1 MGSSETGGSG
11 LVTSDWTRRPGGVMF
26 EAPPPMKEISVAP
39 TFATARRVDRD
50 ELVAF
55 LRPRHRGVLATTRRD
70 GRPQLSPVSCGVDE
84 AGRIVIATYPRRAKA
99 GNARANPLVSICV
112 QSDDWSDAY
121 VDVDGR
127 AEVLDMPDALDGLVE
142 YFRSI
147 SGEHPDWAEYRDAMV
162 RQDKSL
168 LRITIDRWGPIATG
182 GFPPELARS

>member
-1 MGSSETGGSG
+1 MAC
-11 LVTSDWTRRPGGVMF
+11 DWTGRPDRVMF
-26 EAPPPMKEISVAP
+26 EALLPVKEIPMAP
-39 TFATARRVDRD
+39 TFATARQVDRD

-55 LRPRHRGVLATTRRD
+55 VRSRHRGVLATTRRD

-84 AGRIVIATYPRRAKA
+84 AGRIVVATYPHRAKA
-99 GNARANPLVSICV
+99 RNARANPLVSICV
-112 QSDDWSDAY
+112 QSDDWSGAY

-127 AEVLDMPDALDGLVE
+127 AEVVDMPDALDGLVE

-147 SGEHPDWAEYRDAMV
+147 SGEHPDWSEYRDAMV

-182 GFPPELARS
+182 GFPPELAD